1 MVRFTDEEYA
11 RFLAMYEQSG
21 VYAKA
26 VFVKARVFG
35 AEFRV
40 LKVDKTLVDY
50 YTKLS
55 SLHAQ
60 YRAVGV
66 NYNQTVKE
74 LKSRFSEK
82 KAMALLYKLEKM
94 TVELAGLSR
103 QILALTHEFQQRW
116 LPNQCR
122 KLPLRGFGV
131 QRGEGERGAGTAA
144 SDAQDFRRRHGN
156 IRHTA
161 GCGGLRTLYAAAGA
175 NLETRRAYLPESAPR
190 RSPRRC
196 GTGGHSRGVSHTTW
210 LRQPALCRIQARG
223 HRPPPPAYRN
233 AIGGRDGAENRRQF
247 SAPPK

>member
-1 MVRFTDEEYA
+1 MKEKTKRTGRIPKLNPKTHCVMVRFDDEEHA
-11 RFLAMYEQSG
+11 RFLTMYEQSG

-26 VFVKARVFG
+26 VFIKARVFG

-50 YTKLS
+50 YTRLS

-103 QILALTHEFQQRW
+103 QILALTHEFQQQW
-116 LPNQCR
+116 LP
-122 KLPLRGFGV
+122 KL
-131 QRGEGERGAGTAA
+131 T
-144 SDAQDFRRRHGN
+144 
-156 IRHTA
+156 
-161 GCGGLRTLYAAAGA
+161 
-175 NLETRRAYLPESAPR
+175 
-190 RSPRRC
+190 
-196 GTGGHSRGVSHTTW
+196 
-210 LRQPALCRIQARG
+210 
-223 HRPPPPAYRN
+223 
-233 AIGGRDGAENRRQF
+233 
-247 SAPPK
+247 

>member
-1 MVRFTDEEYA
+1 MNGKKRNVRGKPPKPTKASHQVMVRFNDEEYA

-26 VFVKARVFG
+26 VFIKARVFG

-50 YTKLS
+50 YTRLS

-82 KAMALLYKLEKM
+82 KARLCFINWKKM

-116 LPNQCR
+116 LP
-122 KLPLRGFGV
+122 KL
-131 QRGEGERGAGTAA
+131 T
-144 SDAQDFRRRHGN
+144 
-156 IRHTA
+156 
-161 GCGGLRTLYAAAGA
+161 
-175 NLETRRAYLPESAPR
+175 
-190 RSPRRC
+190 
-196 GTGGHSRGVSHTTW
+196 
-210 LRQPALCRIQARG
+210 
-223 HRPPPPAYRN
+223 
-233 AIGGRDGAENRRQF
+233 
-247 SAPPK
+247 